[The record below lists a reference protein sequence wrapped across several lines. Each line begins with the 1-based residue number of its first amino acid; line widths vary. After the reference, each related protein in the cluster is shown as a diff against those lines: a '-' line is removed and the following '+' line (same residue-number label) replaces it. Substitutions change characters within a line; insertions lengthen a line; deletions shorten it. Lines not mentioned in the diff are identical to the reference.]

1 LLFITSIAFIY
12 KSSELYLSCI
22 NFRFLAK
29 FAPIFTKNVKFTK
42 DMPKKELKSDE
53 TVGTA
58 LQEME
63 ALSPG
68 GDLQAYINSVHS
80 IGILSSEEE
89 KKLAEDLYYRND
101 LDAARKL
108 VLAHLRF
115 VIYIAKTY
123 SGYGLSEAD
132 LIQEGNVGLMKAIRK
147 FNPEMGVRLVSF
159 AVHWVKAEIHEYV
172 LKNWKIVKIATTK
185 AQRKLFFNLRSK
197 KKGLGWLTEEE
208 VESMAKDLGVKPS
221 EVREMEKRL
230 SGIDMSFDPLS
241 ESDDEEASYAPSQY
255 LEDVDADPAEI
266 FEKDTLN
273 ESNATQLHEA
283 INQLDDRSR
292 DILQDRWLADE
303 KLTLHE
309 LAEKYDISAER
320 VRQIE
325 KNAMKKVKQSFS
337 SGE

>member
-1 LLFITSIAFIY
+1 
-12 KSSELYLSCI
+12 
-22 NFRFLAK
+22 
-29 FAPIFTKNVKFTK
+29 
-42 DMPKKELKSDE
+42 MPKKELKSE
-53 TVGTA
+53 NSAGTA

-63 ALSPG
+63 ALTPG

-80 IGILSSEEE
+80 IGVLTSEEE

-115 VIYIAKTY
+115 VIYVAKTY
-123 SGYGLSEAD
+123 SGYGLPEAD

-159 AVHWVKAEIHEYV
+159 AVHWIKAEIHEYV

-185 AQRKLFFNLRSK
+185 PQRKLFFNLRSK

-208 VESMAKDLGVKPS
+208 AEAMAKDLGVKPS

-230 SGIDMSFDPLS
+230 SGNDLPFDPLAD
-241 ESDDEEASYAPSQY
+241 SDDDEASYSPSQY
-255 LEDVDADPAEI
+255 LEDEDANPADI
-266 FEKDTLN
+266 FAKESLDETNTSQLYEALN
-273 ESNATQLHEA
+273 K
-283 INQLDDRSR
+283 LDDRSR

-337 SGE
+337 AGE

>member
-1 LLFITSIAFIY
+1 
-12 KSSELYLSCI
+12 
-22 NFRFLAK
+22 
-29 FAPIFTKNVKFTK
+29 
-42 DMPKKELKSDE
+42 MPKKEIKQKKI
-53 TVGTA
+53 TGTD
-58 LQEME
+58 LQDME

-80 IGILSSEEE
+80 IGILTPEEE

-115 VIYIAKTY
+115 VIYIAKSY

-132 LIQEGNVGLMKAIRK
+132 LIQEGNIGLMKAIRK

-185 AQRKLFFNLRSK
+185 AQRKLFFNLRGK
-197 KKGLGWLTEEE
+197 KKGLDWFTEEE
-208 VESMAKDLGVKPS
+208 IEQVAKDLGVKPS

-230 SGIDMSFDPLS
+230 SGSDMSFDPLS
-241 ESDDEEASYAPSQY
+241 DSDDDEATYAPSQY
-255 LEDVDADPAEI
+255 LQDEDANPADI
-266 FEKDTLN
+266 FENTSLSEEN
-273 ESNATQLHEA
+273 TSQLYEA

-303 KLTLHE
+303 KLTLHD
-309 LAEKYDISAER
+309 LAEKYEISAER

-325 KNAMKKVKQSFS
+325 KNAMKKVKQSIA
-337 SGE
+337 SGL

>member
-1 LLFITSIAFIY
+1 
-12 KSSELYLSCI
+12 
-22 NFRFLAK
+22 
-29 FAPIFTKNVKFTK
+29 
-42 DMPKKELKSDE
+42 MPKKELKSE
-53 TVGTA
+53 NSIGTA

-63 ALSPG
+63 ALAPG

-80 IGILSSEEE
+80 IGILTPEEE
-89 KKLAEDLYYRND
+89 RKLAEDLYYRND

-208 VESMAKDLGVKPS
+208 VEAMAKDLGVKPS

-230 SGIDMSFDPLS
+230 SGIDMPFDPLS
-241 ESDDEEASYAPSQY
+241 DSDDDEASFSPSQY
-255 LEDVDADPAEI
+255 LEDMDANPADI
-266 FEKDTLN
+266 FEKETFDEN
-273 ESNATQLHEA
+273 NANQLYEA

-292 DILQDRWLADE
+292 DILQDRWLVDQ

-309 LAEKYDISAER
+309 LAEKYEISAER

-337 SGE
+337 EGD

>member
-1 LLFITSIAFIY
+1 MA
-12 KSSELYLSCI
+12 
-22 NFRFLAK
+22 
-29 FAPIFTKNVKFTK
+29 
-42 DMPKKELKSDE
+42 KKEIKKE
-53 TVGTA
+53 KIPGTG
-58 LQEME
+58 LQGME
-63 ALSPG
+63 ALTPG

-80 IGILSSEEE
+80 IGVLTPEEE

-115 VIYIAKTY
+115 VIYIAKSY

-132 LIQEGNVGLMKAIRK
+132 LIQEGNIGLMKAIRK
-147 FNPEMGVRLVSF
+147 FNPEMGVRVVSF

-197 KKGLGWLTEEE
+197 KKGLEWFTEEE
-208 VESMAKDLGVKPS
+208 IEKVAKDLGVKPS

-230 SGIDMSFDPLS
+230 SGSDMSFDPLS
-241 ESDDEEASYAPSQY
+241 ESDDDEASFSPSQY
-255 LEDVDADPAEI
+255 LEDEEANPADI
-266 FEKDTLN
+266 FENKSLSE
-273 ESNATQLHEA
+273 ESTSQLYEA

-303 KLTLHE
+303 KMTLHD
-309 LAEKYDISAER
+309 LAEKYEISAER

-325 KNAMKKVKQSFS
+325 KNAMKKVKQSIA
-337 SGE
+337 SGL

>member
-1 LLFITSIAFIY
+1 
-12 KSSELYLSCI
+12 
-22 NFRFLAK
+22 
-29 FAPIFTKNVKFTK
+29 
-42 DMPKKELKSDE
+42 
-53 TVGTA
+53 
-58 LQEME
+58 
-63 ALSPG
+63 
-68 GDLQAYINSVHS
+68 
-80 IGILSSEEE
+80 
-89 KKLAEDLYYRND
+89 
-101 LDAARKL
+101 
-108 VLAHLRF
+108 
-115 VIYIAKTY
+115 
-123 SGYGLSEAD
+123 
-132 LIQEGNVGLMKAIRK
+132 MKAIRK

-159 AVHWVKAEIHEYV
+159 AVHWVKAEMHEYV

-208 VESMAKDLGVKPS
+208 VEAMAKDLGVKAS

-241 ESDDEEASYAPSQY
+241 DSDDDEAAFSPSQY
-255 LEDVDADPAEI
+255 LEDKEADPADI
-266 FEKDTLN
+266 FEK
-273 ESNATQLHEA
+273 ESFDENNATLLYEA

-337 SGE
+337 AEE

>member
-1 LLFITSIAFIY
+1 
-12 KSSELYLSCI
+12 
-22 NFRFLAK
+22 
-29 FAPIFTKNVKFTK
+29 
-42 DMPKKELKSDE
+42 MPKKALKSE
-53 TVGTA
+53 NSAGTA

-63 ALSPG
+63 ALAPG

-80 IGILSSEEE
+80 IGVLTSEEE

-115 VIYIAKTY
+115 VIYVAKTY
-123 SGYGLSEAD
+123 SGYGLPEAD

-159 AVHWVKAEIHEYV
+159 AVHWIKAEIHEYV

-185 AQRKLFFNLRSK
+185 PQRKLFFNLRSK

-230 SGIDMSFDPLS
+230 SGTDMPFDPLVD
-241 ESDDEEASYAPSQY
+241 SDDDEASYSPSQY
-255 LEDVDADPAEI
+255 LEDEDANPADI
-266 FEKDTLN
+266 FAKDSLDETNTSKLY
-273 ESNATQLHEA
+273 EA

-337 SGE
+337 AGE

>member
-1 LLFITSIAFIY
+1 
-12 KSSELYLSCI
+12 
-22 NFRFLAK
+22 
-29 FAPIFTKNVKFTK
+29 
-42 DMPKKELKSDE
+42 MPKKELKSE
-53 TVGTA
+53 NSIGTA

-63 ALSPG
+63 ALAPG

-80 IGILSSEEE
+80 IGILTPEEE
-89 KKLAEDLYYRND
+89 RKLAEDLYYRND

-123 SGYGLSEAD
+123 SGCGLSEAD

-208 VESMAKDLGVKPS
+208 VEAMAKDLGVKPS

-230 SGIDMSFDPLS
+230 SGIDMPFDPLS
-241 ESDDEEASYAPSQY
+241 DSDDDEASFSPSQY
-255 LEDVDADPAEI
+255 LEDMDANPADI
-266 FEKDTLN
+266 FEKETFDEN
-273 ESNATQLHEA
+273 NANQLYEA

-292 DILQDRWLADE
+292 DILQDRWLADQ

-309 LAEKYDISAER
+309 LAEKYEISAER

-337 SGE
+337 EGD

>member
-1 LLFITSIAFIY
+1 MA
-12 KSSELYLSCI
+12 
-22 NFRFLAK
+22 
-29 FAPIFTKNVKFTK
+29 
-42 DMPKKELKSDE
+42 KKEIKKE
-53 TVGTA
+53 KKPGTSLQGMDA
-58 LQEME
+58 LT
-63 ALSPG
+63 PG

-80 IGILSSEEE
+80 IGVLTPEEE

-115 VIYIAKTY
+115 VIYIAKSY

-132 LIQEGNVGLMKAIRK
+132 LIQEGNIGLMKAIRK

-185 AQRKLFFNLRSK
+185 AQRKLFFNLRGK
-197 KKGLGWLTEEE
+197 KKGLEWFTEEE
-208 VESMAKDLGVKPS
+208 IEKVAKDLGVKPS

-230 SGIDMSFDPLS
+230 GGSDMSFDPLG
-241 ESDDEEASYAPSQY
+241 ESDDDEVSFAPSQY
-255 LEDVDADPAEI
+255 LEDEDANPADI
-266 FEKDTLN
+266 FEKESLN
-273 ESNATQLHEA
+273 EESTSKLYEA

-303 KLTLHE
+303 KLTLHD
-309 LAEKYDISAER
+309 LAEKYEISAER

-325 KNAMKKVKQSFS
+325 KNAMKKVKQSIAS
-337 SGE
+337 SL

>member
-1 LLFITSIAFIY
+1 
-12 KSSELYLSCI
+12 
-22 NFRFLAK
+22 
-29 FAPIFTKNVKFTK
+29 
-42 DMPKKELKSDE
+42 MPKKELKSE
-53 TVGTA
+53 NSAGTA

-63 ALSPG
+63 ALAPG

-80 IGILSSEEE
+80 IGVLSSEEE

-108 VLAHLRF
+108 VLAHVRF
-115 VIYIAKTY
+115 VIYVAKTY
-123 SGYGLSEAD
+123 SGYGLPEAD

-147 FNPEMGVRLVSF
+147 FNPEMGVRLISF

-185 AQRKLFFNLRSK
+185 PQRKLFFNLRSK

-230 SGIDMSFDPLS
+230 SGNDMPFDPLAD
-241 ESDDEEASYAPSQY
+241 SDDDEASYSPSQY
-255 LEDVDADPAEI
+255 LEDEDANPADI
-266 FEKDTLN
+266 FAK
-273 ESNATQLHEA
+273 ESLDEANTSQLYEA

-292 DILQDRWLADE
+292 DILQDRWLAEE

-337 SGE
+337 AGE

>member
-1 LLFITSIAFIY
+1 
-12 KSSELYLSCI
+12 
-22 NFRFLAK
+22 
-29 FAPIFTKNVKFTK
+29 
-42 DMPKKELKSDE
+42 
-53 TVGTA
+53 
-58 LQEME
+58 ME
-63 ALSPG
+63 ALAPG

-80 IGILSSEEE
+80 IGILTPEEE
-89 KKLAEDLYYRND
+89 RKLAEDLYYRND

-208 VESMAKDLGVKPS
+208 VEAMAKDLGVKPS

-230 SGIDMSFDPLS
+230 SGIDMPFDPLS
-241 ESDDEEASYAPSQY
+241 DSDDDEASFFPSQY
-255 LEDVDADPAEI
+255 LEDMDANPADI
-266 FEKDTLN
+266 FEKETFDEN
-273 ESNATQLHEA
+273 NANQLYEA

-292 DILQDRWLADE
+292 DILQDRWLADQ

-309 LAEKYDISAER
+309 LAEKYEISAER

-337 SGE
+337 EGD

>member
-1 LLFITSIAFIY
+1 
-12 KSSELYLSCI
+12 
-22 NFRFLAK
+22 
-29 FAPIFTKNVKFTK
+29 
-42 DMPKKELKSDE
+42 MPKKELKSE
-53 TVGTA
+53 NSAGTA

-63 ALSPG
+63 ALAPG

-80 IGILSSEEE
+80 IGVLTSEEE

-115 VIYIAKTY
+115 VIYVAKTY
-123 SGYGLSEAD
+123 SGYGLPEAD

-147 FNPEMGVRLVSF
+147 FNPEMGVRLISF

-185 AQRKLFFNLRSK
+185 PQRKLFFNLRSK

-208 VESMAKDLGVKPS
+208 AEAMAKDLGVKPS

-230 SGIDMSFDPLS
+230 SGTDMPFDPLVD
-241 ESDDEEASYAPSQY
+241 SDDDEASYSPSQY
-255 LEDVDADPAEI
+255 LEDEDADPADI
-266 FEKDTLN
+266 FAK
-273 ESNATQLHEA
+273 ESLDETNTSQLYEA

-337 SGE
+337 AGE

>member
-1 LLFITSIAFIY
+1 
-12 KSSELYLSCI
+12 
-22 NFRFLAK
+22 
-29 FAPIFTKNVKFTK
+29 
-42 DMPKKELKSDE
+42 MPKKELKSE
-53 TVGTA
+53 NSAGTA

-63 ALSPG
+63 ALAPG

-80 IGILSSEEE
+80 IGVLTSEEE

-115 VIYIAKTY
+115 VIYVAKTY
-123 SGYGLSEAD
+123 SGYGLPEAD

-147 FNPEMGVRLVSF
+147 FNPEMGVRLISF

-185 AQRKLFFNLRSK
+185 PQRKLFFNLRSK

-221 EVREMEKRL
+221 EVREMEIRL
-230 SGIDMSFDPLS
+230 SGNDLPFDPLAD
-241 ESDDEEASYAPSQY
+241 SDDDEASYSPSQY
-255 LEDVDADPAEI
+255 LEDEDANPADI
-266 FEKDTLN
+266 FAKDSLDETNTSKLY
-273 ESNATQLHEA
+273 EA

-337 SGE
+337 AGE

>member
-1 LLFITSIAFIY
+1 
-12 KSSELYLSCI
+12 
-22 NFRFLAK
+22 
-29 FAPIFTKNVKFTK
+29 
-42 DMPKKELKSDE
+42 MPKKELKSE
-53 TVGTA
+53 NSAGTA

-63 ALSPG
+63 SLTPG
-68 GDLQAYINSVHS
+68 GDIQAYINSVHS
-80 IGILSSEEE
+80 IGILTSEEE

-123 SGYGLSEAD
+123 SGYGLPEAD

-208 VESMAKDLGVKPS
+208 VKAMAEDLGVKPS

-230 SGIDMSFDPLS
+230 SGIDMPFDPLS
-241 ESDDEEASYAPSQY
+241 DSDDDEASFAPSQY
-255 LEDVDADPAEI
+255 LEDIDADPSMI
-266 FEKDTLN
+266 FEKDNLSEN
-273 ESNATQLHEA
+273 NSLQLYEA

-309 LAEKYDISAER
+309 LAEKYHISAER

-325 KNAMKKVKQSFS
+325 KNAMKKIKQSFS

>member
-1 LLFITSIAFIY
+1 
-12 KSSELYLSCI
+12 
-22 NFRFLAK
+22 
-29 FAPIFTKNVKFTK
+29 
-42 DMPKKELKSDE
+42 MPKKEIKQKKI
-53 TVGTA
+53 TGTD
-58 LQEME
+58 LQDME

-80 IGILSSEEE
+80 IGILTPEEE

-115 VIYIAKTY
+115 VIYIAKSY

-132 LIQEGNVGLMKAIRK
+132 LIQEGNIGLMKAIRK

-197 KKGLGWLTEEE
+197 KKGLDWFTEEE
-208 VESMAKDLGVKPS
+208 IEQVAKDLGVKPS

-230 SGIDMSFDPLS
+230 SGSDMSFDPLS
-241 ESDDEEASYAPSQY
+241 DSDDDEATYAPSQY
-255 LEDVDADPAEI
+255 LQDEDANPADI
-266 FEKDTLN
+266 FENDSLSEENT
-273 ESNATQLHEA
+273 SQLYEA

-303 KLTLHE
+303 KLTLHD
-309 LAEKYDISAER
+309 LAEKYEISAER

-325 KNAMKKVKQSFS
+325 KNAMKKVKQSIA
-337 SGE
+337 SGL

>member
-1 LLFITSIAFIY
+1 
-12 KSSELYLSCI
+12 
-22 NFRFLAK
+22 
-29 FAPIFTKNVKFTK
+29 
-42 DMPKKELKSDE
+42 MPKKELKSE
-53 TVGTA
+53 NSMGTA

-80 IGILSSEEE
+80 IGILTSEEE

-123 SGYGLSEAD
+123 SGYGLPEAD

-159 AVHWVKAEIHEYV
+159 AVHWVKAEMHEYV

-208 VESMAKDLGVKPS
+208 VEAMAKDLGVKPA
-221 EVREMEKRL
+221 EVKEMEKRL

-241 ESDDEEASYAPSQY
+241 DSDDEEASYAPSQY
-255 LEDVDADPAEI
+255 LEDADSNPADI
-266 FEKDTLN
+266 FEQDIH
-273 ESNATQLHEA
+273 NATNSTQLYEA
-283 INQLDDRSR
+283 INELDDRSR

-309 LAEKYDISAER
+309 LAEKYNISAER

>member
-1 LLFITSIAFIY
+1 
-12 KSSELYLSCI
+12 
-22 NFRFLAK
+22 
-29 FAPIFTKNVKFTK
+29 
-42 DMPKKELKSDE
+42 MPKKELKRENSA
-53 TVGTA
+53 GTA

-63 ALSPG
+63 ALAPG

-80 IGILSSEEE
+80 IGVLTSEEE

-115 VIYIAKTY
+115 VIYVAKTY
-123 SGYGLSEAD
+123 SGYGLPEAD

-159 AVHWVKAEIHEYV
+159 AVHWIKAEIHEYV

-185 AQRKLFFNLRSK
+185 PQRKLFFNLRSK

-208 VESMAKDLGVKPS
+208 AEAMAKDLGVKPS

-230 SGIDMSFDPLS
+230 SGTDMPFDPLVD
-241 ESDDEEASYAPSQY
+241 SDDDEASYSPSQY
-255 LEDVDADPAEI
+255 LEDEDADPADI
-266 FEKDTLN
+266 FEK
-273 ESNATQLHEA
+273 ESLDETNTSKLYEA

-337 SGE
+337 AGE

>member
-1 LLFITSIAFIY
+1 
-12 KSSELYLSCI
+12 
-22 NFRFLAK
+22 
-29 FAPIFTKNVKFTK
+29 
-42 DMPKKELKSDE
+42 MPKKELKSE
-53 TVGTA
+53 NSAGTA

-63 ALSPG
+63 SLTPG

-80 IGILSSEEE
+80 IGILTSEEE

-123 SGYGLSEAD
+123 SGYGLPEAD

-208 VESMAKDLGVKPS
+208 VKAMAEDLGVKPS

-230 SGIDMSFDPLS
+230 SGIDMPFDPLS
-241 ESDDEEASYAPSQY
+241 DSDDDEASFAPSQY
-255 LEDVDADPAEI
+255 LEDSDADPAMI
-266 FEKDTLN
+266 FEKDNFSENNSSKLY
-273 ESNATQLHEA
+273 EA

-309 LAEKYDISAER
+309 LAEKYHISAER

-325 KNAMKKVKQSFS
+325 KNAMKKIKQSFS

>member
-1 LLFITSIAFIY
+1 MA
-12 KSSELYLSCI
+12 
-22 NFRFLAK
+22 
-29 FAPIFTKNVKFTK
+29 
-42 DMPKKELKSDE
+42 KKELKKKKKP
-53 TVGTA
+53 GTD

-63 ALSPG
+63 ALTPG

-80 IGILSSEEE
+80 IGVLTPEEE

-115 VIYIAKTY
+115 VIYIAKSY

-132 LIQEGNVGLMKAIRK
+132 LIQEGNIGLMKAIRK
-147 FNPEMGVRLVSF
+147 FNPEVGVRLVSF

-185 AQRKLFFNLRSK
+185 AQRKLFFNLRRK
-197 KKGLGWLTEEE
+197 KRGLEWFTEEE
-208 VESMAKDLGVKPS
+208 IEQVAKDLGVKPS

-230 SGIDMSFDPLS
+230 SGSDMSFDPLS
-241 ESDDEEASYAPSQY
+241 ESDDDEASFAPSQY
-255 LEDVDADPAEI
+255 LEDEEANPADI
-266 FEKDTLN
+266 FENQSLN
-273 ESNATQLHEA
+273 EESTSQLYEA

-292 DILQDRWLADE
+292 DILQDRWLADK
-303 KLTLHE
+303 KLTLHD
-309 LAEKYDISAER
+309 LAEKYEISAER

-325 KNAMKKVKQSFS
+325 KNAMKKVKQTIA
-337 SGE
+337 SGL

>member
-1 LLFITSIAFIY
+1 MA
-12 KSSELYLSCI
+12 
-22 NFRFLAK
+22 
-29 FAPIFTKNVKFTK
+29 
-42 DMPKKELKSDE
+42 KKELKKE
-53 TVGTA
+53 KKPGTGLQGMDA
-58 LQEME
+58 LT
-63 ALSPG
+63 PG

-80 IGILSSEEE
+80 IGVLTPEEE

-115 VIYIAKTY
+115 VIYIAKSY

-132 LIQEGNVGLMKAIRK
+132 LIQEGNIGLMKAIRK

-185 AQRKLFFNLRSK
+185 AQRKLFFNLRGK
-197 KKGLGWLTEEE
+197 KKGLEWFTEEE
-208 VESMAKDLGVKPS
+208 IEKVAKDLGVKPS

-230 SGIDMSFDPLS
+230 GGSDMSFDPLS
-241 ESDDEEASYAPSQY
+241 ESDDDEASFAPSQY
-255 LEDVDADPAEI
+255 LEDEDANPADI
-266 FEKDTLN
+266 FEKESLN
-273 ESNATQLHEA
+273 EESTSKLYEA

-303 KLTLHE
+303 KLTLHD
-309 LAEKYDISAER
+309 LAEKYEISAER

-325 KNAMKKVKQSFS
+325 KNAMKKVKQSIAS
-337 SGE
+337 SL

>member
-1 LLFITSIAFIY
+1 MA
-12 KSSELYLSCI
+12 
-22 NFRFLAK
+22 
-29 FAPIFTKNVKFTK
+29 
-42 DMPKKELKSDE
+42 KKELKKE
-53 TVGTA
+53 KKPGTGLQGMDA
-58 LQEME
+58 LT
-63 ALSPG
+63 PG

-80 IGILSSEEE
+80 IGVLTPEEE

-115 VIYIAKTY
+115 VIYIAKSY

-132 LIQEGNVGLMKAIRK
+132 LIQEGNIGLMKAIRK

-185 AQRKLFFNLRSK
+185 AQRKLFFNLRGK
-197 KKGLGWLTEEE
+197 KKGLEWFTEEE
-208 VESMAKDLGVKPS
+208 IEQVAQDLGVKPS

-230 SGIDMSFDPLS
+230 GGLDMSFDPLS
-241 ESDDEEASYAPSQY
+241 ESDDDEASFAPSQY
-255 LEDVDADPAEI
+255 LEDEDADPADI
-266 FEKDTLN
+266 FEK
-273 ESNATQLHEA
+273 ESLTEESTSQLYEA

-303 KLTLHE
+303 KLTLHD
-309 LAEKYDISAER
+309 LAEKYEISAER

-325 KNAMKKVKQSFS
+325 KNAMKKVKQSIAS
-337 SGE
+337 SP

>member
-1 LLFITSIAFIY
+1 MA
-12 KSSELYLSCI
+12 
-22 NFRFLAK
+22 
-29 FAPIFTKNVKFTK
+29 
-42 DMPKKELKSDE
+42 KKEIRKDKIP
-53 TVGTA
+53 GTS
-58 LQEME
+58 LQGME

-80 IGILSSEEE
+80 IGVLTPEEE

-115 VIYIAKTY
+115 VIYIAKNY

-132 LIQEGNVGLMKAIRK
+132 LIQEGNIGLMKAIRK

-197 KKGLGWLTEEE
+197 KKGLEWFTEEE
-208 VESMAKDLGVKPS
+208 IEQVAKDLGVKPS

-230 SGIDMSFDPLS
+230 SGSDMSFDPLS
-241 ESDDEEASYAPSQY
+241 ESDDDEASFAPSQY
-255 LEDVDADPAEI
+255 LEDEEANPADI
-266 FEKDTLN
+266 FENQSLSEENT
-273 ESNATQLHEA
+273 SQLYEA

-303 KLTLHE
+303 KMTLHD
-309 LAEKYDISAER
+309 LAEKYEISAER

-325 KNAMKKVKQSFS
+325 KNAMKKVKQSIA
-337 SGE
+337 SGL

>member
-1 LLFITSIAFIY
+1 
-12 KSSELYLSCI
+12 
-22 NFRFLAK
+22 
-29 FAPIFTKNVKFTK
+29 
-42 DMPKKELKSDE
+42 
-53 TVGTA
+53 
-58 LQEME
+58 ME
-63 ALSPG
+63 ALAPG

-80 IGILSSEEE
+80 IGVLTSEEE

-115 VIYIAKTY
+115 VIYVAKTY
-123 SGYGLSEAD
+123 SGYGLPESD

-159 AVHWVKAEIHEYV
+159 AVHWIKAEIHEYV

-185 AQRKLFFNLRSK
+185 PQRKLFFNLRSK

-230 SGIDMSFDPLS
+230 SGTDMPFDPLS
-241 ESDDEEASYAPSQY
+241 DSDDDEASYSPSQY
-255 LEDVDADPAEI
+255 LEDEDADPADI
-266 FEKDTLN
+266 FAK
-273 ESNATQLHEA
+273 ESLDETNTSQLYEA
-283 INQLDDRSR
+283 INKLDDRSR

-337 SGE
+337 AGE

>member
-1 LLFITSIAFIY
+1 
-12 KSSELYLSCI
+12 
-22 NFRFLAK
+22 
-29 FAPIFTKNVKFTK
+29 
-42 DMPKKELKSDE
+42 MPKKELKSE
-53 TVGTA
+53 NSVGTA

-80 IGILSSEEE
+80 IGILTSEEE

-123 SGYGLSEAD
+123 SGYGLPEAD

-159 AVHWVKAEIHEYV
+159 AVHWVKAEMHEYV

-208 VESMAKDLGVKPS
+208 VASMAKDLDVKPS

-241 ESDDEEASYAPSQY
+241 ESDDEEASYAPAQY
-255 LEDVDADPAEI
+255 LEDNDADPAEI
-266 FEKDTLN
+266 FEKENFEKVNT
-273 ESNATQLHEA
+273 SQLYEA
-283 INQLDDRSR
+283 INDLDDRSR
-292 DILQDRWLADE
+292 DIIQDRWLADE

-309 LAEKYDISAER
+309 LADKYDISAER

-325 KNAMKKVKQSFS
+325 KNAMKKVKQAFS

>member
-1 LLFITSIAFIY
+1 
-12 KSSELYLSCI
+12 
-22 NFRFLAK
+22 
-29 FAPIFTKNVKFTK
+29 
-42 DMPKKELKSDE
+42 MPKKELKSE
-53 TVGTA
+53 NSIGTA

-80 IGILSSEEE
+80 IGILTSEEE

-123 SGYGLSEAD
+123 SGYGLPEAD

-147 FNPEMGVRLVSF
+147 FNPDTGVRLVSY

-208 VESMAKDLGVKPS
+208 VEAMAKDLGVKPS

-230 SGIDMSFDPLS
+230 SGTDMPFDPLS
-241 ESDDEEASYAPSQY
+241 DSDDDEASYSPSQY
-255 LEDVDADPAEI
+255 LEDIDANPADI
-266 FEKDTLN
+266 FEKDSLN
-273 ESNATQLHEA
+273 EANTSHLYEA
-283 INQLDDRSR
+283 INELDDRSR
-292 DILQDRWLADE
+292 DIIQDRWLADE

-309 LAEKYDISAER
+309 LAEKYNISAER

-337 SGE
+337 SED

>member
-1 LLFITSIAFIY
+1 
-12 KSSELYLSCI
+12 
-22 NFRFLAK
+22 
-29 FAPIFTKNVKFTK
+29 
-42 DMPKKELKSDE
+42 MPKKELKSE
-53 TVGTA
+53 NSAGTA

-63 ALSPG
+63 SLTPG

-80 IGILSSEEE
+80 IGILTSEEE

-123 SGYGLSEAD
+123 SGYGLPEAD

-208 VESMAKDLGVKPS
+208 VKAMAEDLGVKPS

-230 SGIDMSFDPLS
+230 SGIDMPFDPLS
-241 ESDDEEASYAPSQY
+241 DSDDDEASFAPSQY
-255 LEDVDADPAEI
+255 LEDSDADPSMI
-266 FEKDTLN
+266 FEKDNLSKN
-273 ESNATQLHEA
+273 NSLQLYEA

-309 LAEKYDISAER
+309 LAEKYHISAER

-325 KNAMKKVKQSFS
+325 KNAMKKIKQSFS